1 MLRIA
6 IQTKGRLNEQ
16 SIALMREIGIDVDGA
31 KRKFLSKAT
40 NFPIEVL
47 YLRDDDIPQVVAN
60 GTATLGIVG
69 MNEVAE
75 RGCDVD
81 IVAKLGFGGC
91 RISLAIPKS
100 EEYEGVEYFNGKRIA
115 TSYPNILRQFLEECG
130 VKAQLEVIS
139 GSVEIA
145 PAAGIADAIFD
156 IVSSGGTLVSNGLKE
171 VERVFESEAVLIANK
186 NLSAEDKALLEEL
199 RPWLVEFAKLGTRC
213 RKALEA
219 MELFRAGDYE
229 AFWAAYVDNL
239 MTEAEIEQ
247 YDAHRSGTM
256 KLKPFYER
264 LMDGMAAAYYEALT
278 GEKSSVLTACG
289 TYRSLGA
296 PQAKYMFDNDLETYY
311 HSGEGQ
317 RTDDF
322 VGVDLGVVRK
332 VREVRIIQGR
342 NSVDDVDYFD
352 HCVLEYS
359 VDGQEWFAMTE
370 PMEGVYDIEWQGE
383 AVEARYVGI
392 RKLESKKRNWLAV
405 RSFEINPVSESEYGW
420 DANPFTKVD
429 NRDGVTVEVPRGMRS
444 VQLLLGELSSDAYVR
459 VYDAA
464 NKAIADIEL
473 VSSNTTLDLT
483 SQVHY
488 IYINNQGGLYEV
500 VFK

>member
-16 SIALMREIGIDVDGA
+16 SIALLREIGIDVDGA

-81 IVAKLGFGGC
+81 IVSKLGFGGC

-115 TSYPNILRQFLEECG
+115 TSYPNILEQFLSECG

-186 NLSAEDKALLEEL
+186 NLSAEDRELLEEL
-199 RPWLVEFAKLGTRC
+199 
-213 RKALEA
+213 
-219 MELFRAGDYE
+219 LFRIESERDSRDKKYLLMNIPTASLEE
-229 AFWAAYVDNL
+229 AVKILPAMRSPTVMPLAAEGWCSLHSVVDA
-239 MTEAEIEQ
+239 AELWDKVRQ
-247 YDAHRSGTM
+247 
-256 KLKPFYER
+256 LKAIGAEGI
-264 LMDGMAAAYYEALT
+264 L
-278 GEKSSVLTACG
+278 VLT
-289 TYRSLGA
+289 LD
-296 PQAKYMFDNDLETYY
+296 K
-311 HSGEGQ
+311 
-317 RTDDF
+317 
-322 VGVDLGVVRK
+322 
-332 VREVRIIQGR
+332 II
-342 NSVDDVDYFD
+342 
-352 HCVLEYS
+352 
-359 VDGQEWFAMTE
+359 A
-370 PMEGVYDIEWQGE
+370 
-383 AVEARYVGI
+383 
-392 RKLESKKRNWLAV
+392 
-405 RSFEINPVSESEYGW
+405 
-420 DANPFTKVD
+420 
-429 NRDGVTVEVPRGMRS
+429 
-444 VQLLLGELSSDAYVR
+444 
-459 VYDAA
+459 
-464 NKAIADIEL
+464 
-473 VSSNTTLDLT
+473 
-483 SQVHY
+483 
-488 IYINNQGGLYEV
+488 
-500 VFK
+500 